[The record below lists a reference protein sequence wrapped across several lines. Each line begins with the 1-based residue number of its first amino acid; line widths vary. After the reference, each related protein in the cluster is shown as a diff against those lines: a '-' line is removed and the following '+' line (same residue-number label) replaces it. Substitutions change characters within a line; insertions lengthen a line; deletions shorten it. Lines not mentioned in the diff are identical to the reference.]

1 MTLLTEM
8 KVKPSLRSASSA
20 RETVEVRLSIT
31 GAPVADISVSGEVN
45 FADLWEDPARN
56 IPAVAK
62 HLGELLLVA
71 FSLANP
77 DMTENDTD

>member
-1 MTLLTEM
+1 M
-8 KVKPSLRSASSA
+8 KENLSKCPFCGVEQTNA
-20 RETVEVRLSIT
+20 RVEVRLSIT
-31 GAPVADISVSGEVN
+31 GAPVEDISVSGEVN